1 MIKLLPIICMLFL
14 AVPKSTAGDS
24 YILWAS
30 NLVHHYEKPG
40 KYCKEWTS
48 TFKQLGVINASFF
61 RGNRSLISPYA
72 SQTVSKYTTNKHE
85 WWYINY
91 SHDIFEVKSHGT
103 PIDLTSKFIVSVC
116 PPLIVNGVDMSK
128 SFITAM
134 GGRKFAYRN
143 CRRTMIG
150 TTSSGSIFI
159 VVGAGNLFTLRKLL
173 RNKIKNILWLANLD
187 GGSSTFL
194 SVNNKSIVKNK
205 TKIPSVISFEIIK
218 MESFK

>member
-1 MIKLLPIICMLFL
+1 MIKLLPIICLLFL

-40 KYCKEWTS
+40 KYCREWGS
-48 TFKQLGVINASFF
+48 TFSNSSVVNASFF
-61 RGNRSLISPYA
+61 RGDRTLISPYA
-72 SQTVSKYTTNKHE
+72 SETISKYTISKHK
-85 WWYINY
+85 WWYINLNKN
-91 SHDIFEVKSHGT
+91 IFEVKSHEAQL
-103 PIDLTSKFIVSVC
+103 DVTSKFIVSVC
-116 PPLIVNGVDMSK
+116 PALIVNTVDMSK
-128 SFITAM
+128 SFITSM
-134 GGRKFAYRN
+134 GGSKFAYRN

-150 TTSSGSIFI
+150 TTTTGSIFI
-159 VVGAGNLFTLRKLL
+159 VVGSGNLFTLRKLL
-173 RNKIKNILWLANLD
+173 RNKINNILWLANLD

-218 MESFK
+218 MESFR